1 MLQELRL
8 KPEGLTFYDKVIN
21 LSSSVTSTSSPQLKL
36 YVPVRPS
43 SVDWDLG
50 HSTPFRLMMMSEAV
64 LAKEWDTPEE
74 DELWAHL

>member
-8 KPEGLTFYDKVIN
+8 KPEGLYYRFIN
-21 LSSSVTSTSSPQLKL
+21 LASSVTSTSSYQLEL
-36 YVPVRPS
+36 PVHSRS
-43 SVDWDLG
+43 SSADLG
-50 HSTPFRLMMMSEAV
+50 KSIPFRLMMMSEAV